1 MKLVL
6 GYDPMSVKEGLKIAL
21 SGIGRGITS
30 PTVRRRNS
38 TAANA
43 ASAAVR
49 LSFRIENE
57 VGDGV

>member
-1 MKLVL
+1 MKLELEL

-21 SGIGRGITS
+21 SGIGRGITF
-30 PTVRRRNS
+30 PTVRRTNS

-49 LSFRIENE
+49 LSIKIENE
-57 VGDGV
+57 VGC

>member
-21 SGIGRGITS
+21 SGIGRGIIS
-30 PTVRRRNS
+30 PTVHRRNL

-43 ASAAVR
+43 ASAAV
-49 LSFRIENE
+49 
-57 VGDGV
+57 